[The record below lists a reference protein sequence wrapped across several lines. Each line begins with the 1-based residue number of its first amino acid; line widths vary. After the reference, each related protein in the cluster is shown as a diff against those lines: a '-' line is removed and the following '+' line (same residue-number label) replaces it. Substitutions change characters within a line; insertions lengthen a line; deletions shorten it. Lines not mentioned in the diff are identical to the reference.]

1 MRCYVPALHSYD
13 YAVIRLTPRL
23 ERGESINVGVV
34 LYCRT
39 KRFLAAPTYLDEMRV
54 QAIDRTCDI
63 GVIAEQLALFSAV
76 ARGDQLAG
84 PIAALPQPERFHWLV
99 APRSTIIYAAPVHCG
114 LTEDPQHQLARL
126 MQYLVY

>member
-1 MRCYVPALHSYD
+1 MPALHSYD

-23 ERGESINVGVV
+23 ERGESINVGIV

-39 KRFLAAPTYLDEMRV
+39 KRFLAAPTHLSTSRV
-54 QAIDRTCDI
+54 QALDATCDLT
-63 GVIAEQLALFSAV
+63 VIAEQLALFSGV
-76 ARGDQLAG
+76 ARGDRDAG

-114 LTEDPQHQLARL
+114 LTDDPQHQLDRL
-126 MQYLVY
+126 VAHLVY

>member
-1 MRCYVPALHSYD
+1 MPALHSYD
-13 YAVIRLTPRL
+13 YAIIRLTPRL

-39 KRFLAAPTYLDEMRV
+39 KRFLAAPTHLDPARV
-54 QAIDRTCDI
+54 HALDATCDLA
-63 GVIAEQLALFSAV
+63 VVADQLALFSAV
-76 ARGDQLAG
+76 ARGDRDAG

-126 MQYLVY
+126 MQQLVL

>member
-1 MRCYVPALHSYD
+1 MPALHSYD
-13 YAVIRLTPRL
+13 YAIIRLTPRL

-39 KRFLAAPTYLDEMRV
+39 KRFLAAPTQLDIARV
-54 QAIDRTCDI
+54 RALDTTCDLS
-63 GVIAEQLALFSAV
+63 VITDQLALFSAV
-76 ARGDQLAG
+76 ARGDHDAG

-114 LTEDPQHQLARL
+114 LTEDPAQQLERL
-126 MQYLVY
+126 MQQLVW

>member
-1 MRCYVPALHSYD
+1 MPALHSYD

-39 KRFLAAPTYLDEMRV
+39 KRFLAAPTHLDDVRLL
-54 QAIDRTCDI
+54 ALDRACDV
-63 GVIAEQLALFSAV
+63 GVIAEQLDLFSAV
-76 ARGDQLAG
+76 ARGDQQAG
-84 PIAALPQPERFHWLV
+84 PIAVLPQPERFHWLV

-114 LTEDPQHQLARL
+114 LTDDPQRQLERL
-126 MQYLVY
+126 MQHLVY